1 MLELL
6 QKYPIAAE
14 VIKSYYLKIMLE
26 SLKDNSLPEEFKEH
40 VRERGIDDDKIA
52 KIIEGSPR
60 NLFDVFD
67 ENGLFIETL
76 YMEGNFHYT
85 ITNGES
91 VTESNSSP
99 IKTRKECDRAV
110 VEIAIKLLNDKLC
123 PKLIES

>member
-6 QKYPIAAE
+6 QKYPIAAD
-14 VIKSYYLKIMLE
+14 VMKSYYLNIMLE
-26 SLKDNSLPEEFKEH
+26 SLNDNSLPDNFKEY
-40 VRERGIDDDKIA
+40 VREKGIDDDKIA
-52 KIIEGSPR
+52 KIMEGSPR

-85 ITNGES
+85 ITNGEN
-91 VTESNSSP
+91 TITSNPSP

-110 VEIAIKLLNDKLC
+110 IEVALELLNNKLC
-123 PKLIES
+123 EQTQL